1 MFTLVVVGCSDA
13 VGEKG
18 RQAYPCSTLRTFLSG
33 YSTALEPL
41 ADVTTSVHE
50 TKPLGESLVF
60 RQHALRIAGFP

>member
-50 TKPLGESLVF
+50 TKAPGREF
-60 RQHALRIAGFP
+60 GFQATCT